1 MYSPPLY
8 SILKFNFGDI
18 EKLDFDITDNDGV
31 WILEQDNQ
39 LFRQIRLIT
48 GDAGKQNRHI
58 FFVSA
63 KSSKTKKDRLLCA
76 LNEGILLN
84 GKRYFAAERS
94 ASMVRQTIFSFVSEE
109 IYTELSMRIGNG
121 IELTE
126 TVISKYMAYRALLM
140 SSCFCLENYIPKII
154 VCDDYHKTIKNQNIR
169 YLATVEKTYQDKNTG
184 ETKTFKQEELRE
196 GIVDVDICPAD
207 GAGILHPIIAQE
219 IRDRLRRGEDECQG
233 TSFMLRAPFIKGVVH
248 EVDYTRFFLDNNVEW
263 ITDIWGVQ
271 HSVYEPMIILTK
283 SQYKCF
289 NYYKEYGDQRD
300 YQKYWD
306 NFKKYN
312 HCIGIAK
319 WNYAPEDEPVYTR
332 CNYQVLQ
339 TLNMSKDDFVALAD
353 YSRHWAEKIING
365 DAIYINAFLGLFAD
379 HQKPSNDYVR
389 AILKNPD
396 MAKETTVRKYL
407 RNLLKKRINDMKCG
421 KVYIRSTFRIIAPD
435 IIALMES
442 IGGLPIVGCLR
453 CGECWSQSARGVNL
467 GKKLLTRNPHI
478 SASENIVLEG
488 VTNELIEKY
497 LSHLFGV
504 TMANGES
511 IVLQRWNGAD
521 VDGDLVLEFDD
532 PFVILGVDDKVL
544 PVIDLEDKKPALSE
558 PFNRDGINAYTL
570 RTLDNRIGEY
580 SNIATCYHNKDCSK
594 NEHCERLEKFFT
606 DAIDFISVLNGRE
619 IDSAKTGVKYNVP
632 RYISKHAKPFP
643 YFMKYASEYYGKHK
657 NFNRTKNSNMNYLCY
672 EIEHWER
679 ELIYPRKKKNDFDW
693 HIMVDETIPF
703 DDSIH
708 VEIESLHKRFTDEMK
723 EHAAFLHYN
732 KEQTLKE
739 YGYSFDTVKQFELD
753 YGYYYKKYEEEAQ
766 SICRDVR
773 ELANYAV
780 RSCYSHSG
788 WNQKFMWIV
797 ASQGILN
804 NLVQQPIKL
813 PEKSDV
819 GTEYLGRYYELKD
832 VMFD

>member
-1 MYSPPLY
+1 MNRKKRHWLVG
-8 SILKFNFGDI
+8 SICL
-18 EKLDFDITDNDGV
+18 
-31 WILEQDNQ
+31 
-39 LFRQIRLIT
+39 
-48 GDAGKQNRHI
+48 
-58 FFVSA
+58 
-63 KSSKTKKDRLLCA
+63 
-76 LNEGILLN
+76 ILL
-84 GKRYFAAERS
+84 
-94 ASMVRQTIFSFVSEE
+94 IFV
-109 IYTELSMRIGNG
+109 IG
-121 IELTE
+121 I
-126 TVISKYMAYRALLM
+126 
-140 SSCFCLENYIPKII
+140 FCVYYN
-154 VCDDYHKTIKNQNIR
+154 
-169 YLATVEKTYQDKNTG
+169 KNTG

-248 EVDYTRFFLDNNVEW
+248 EVDYTRFFLDNGVEW
-263 ITDIWGVQ
+263 ITDIWGTR

-289 NYYKEYGDQRD
+289 NYYKEHGDQRD

-306 NFKKYN
+306 NFKKYS

-379 HQKPSNDYVR
+379 RQKPSNDYVR

-504 TMANGES
+504 TMANGET
-511 IVLQRWNGAD
+511 IIIIAYVRRWN
-521 VDGDLVLEFDD
+521 
-532 PFVILGVDDKVL
+532 
-544 PVIDLEDKKPALSE
+544 
-558 PFNRDGINAYTL
+558 
-570 RTLDNRIGEY
+570 
-580 SNIATCYHNKDCSK
+580 
-594 NEHCERLEKFFT
+594 
-606 DAIDFISVLNGRE
+606 
-619 IDSAKTGVKYNVP
+619 
-632 RYISKHAKPFP
+632 
-643 YFMKYASEYYGKHK
+643 
-657 NFNRTKNSNMNYLCY
+657 
-672 EIEHWER
+672 
-679 ELIYPRKKKNDFDW
+679 
-693 HIMVDETIPF
+693 
-703 DDSIH
+703 
-708 VEIESLHKRFTDEMK
+708 
-723 EHAAFLHYN
+723 
-732 KEQTLKE
+732 
-739 YGYSFDTVKQFELD
+739 
-753 YGYYYKKYEEEAQ
+753 
-766 SICRDVR
+766 
-773 ELANYAV
+773 
-780 RSCYSHSG
+780 
-788 WNQKFMWIV
+788 
-797 ASQGILN
+797 
-804 NLVQQPIKL
+804 
-813 PEKSDV
+813 
-819 GTEYLGRYYELKD
+819 
-832 VMFD
+832 